1 MRLRPATI
9 LKKWTCLDAGAD
21 GEQDGDCLEL
31 DPLFL
36 SDDDD
41 DGSGDNMSSMV
52 TLKEIK
58 VKNCS
63 IDVVDLFD
71 RFSLASLTCCGCLT
85 NYSGSTDLLSFD
97 LKSKIMFRVC
107 GLCSWWTS
115 RRCSLTQKHF

>member
-1 MRLRPATI
+1 MRSRPATI

-31 DPLFL
+31 DPFYL
-36 SDDDD
+36 SDDDDDDD

-52 TLKEIK
+52 TLKEIE

-63 IDVVDLFD
+63 INVVDLFD

-107 GLCSWWTS
+107 GMCSW
-115 RRCSLTQKHF
+115 